1 MPGEQASSRPTTST
15 LIPRRAVRS
24 RRRRALATAVL
35 AVAGSWLLA
44 LMLCATGPLRTLE
57 LKTYDVRFLLAPRR
71 APPPGIALVLVD
83 PATEAR
89 LTEPRI
95 FWQPYFARLLRAVRD
110 GGGRAIGLDVYFAI
124 PVEQWLPGADRE
136 LAATFSEVSAEVPIV
151 LSYDNLQSPNS
162 AVPLYMVASAM
173 EAIGYASLTL
183 DPDGFARRQ
192 ELAAAGPDPML
203 SFAARLAQAATR
215 RKEPAVRSGRSLELA
230 GAKIPLDDS
239 GYMPIR
245 FAGPAG
251 TIPSVSMIDV
261 LERAKA
267 GDRAWLAERF
277 AGKVVLIGSQDVNDT
292 HQTPFYLAGGRWG
305 TLGVEIQANAVATIL
320 GGRFLRTAPR
330 WHAPLLALLAA
341 SFAAF
346 AVFRLRH
353 GIAPLALAA
362 GAIVLFAAAVALHAA
377 GYIVSVTPALLSL
390 VFGAAASYGAHAA
403 TGSRRLRSLQ
413 QLFGRYVSHEVVREL
428 VNAEDVPLRGV
439 RRQITVMFTDLRN
452 YTSYCEGRSAEQ
464 VVEELNEYLTDV
476 TAEIKRHGGMVNK
489 FLGDGV
495 MALFGAPVA
504 HSDHALRAVLCA
516 LDIVAGN
523 DRFNARRRAAGA
535 TPLVIGI
542 GLHTGDAIVGNVGTE
557 EKLEYTAIGA
567 TVNVAA
573 RIEGENKSLQSKL
586 LISQTTLEAAGI
598 GESAEFAGE
607 ARLKGVGQ
615 PVRLYRVNLGNEPAA
630 LKAAATGV
638 PDQTG
643 PGTPCGTGPEAR
655 ERGGAS

>member
-1 MPGEQASSRPTTST
+1 MASRR
-15 LIPRRAVRS
+15 LRAVV
-24 RRRRALATAVL
+24 TAVL

-44 LMLCATGPLRTLE
+44 LLLCATGPLRTLE
-57 LKTYDVRFLLAPRR
+57 LKTYDLRFLLAPRR
-71 APPPGIALVLVD
+71 GPPPDLALVLID
-83 PATEAR
+83 PLTEAR

-95 FWQPYFARLLRAVRD
+95 FWQPHFTRLLRALHA
-110 GGGRAIGLDVYFAI
+110 GGARAIGLDVYFAI

-136 LAATFSEVSAEVPIV
+136 LAAAFSEVSTDVPVI

-162 AVPLYMVASAM
+162 TVPLYMVASATGST
-173 EAIGYASLTL
+173 GYASLTL
-183 DPDGFARRQ
+183 DTDGFARRQ
-192 ELAAAGPDPML
+192 ELVSSGPDAMP
-203 SFAARLAQAATR
+203 SFAARLAEAAR
-215 RKEPAVRSGRSLELA
+215 GSHQPIVRKGRSLEVA
-230 GAKIPLDDS
+230 GVTVPLDAS

-261 LERAKA
+261 LERARA
-267 GDRAWLAERF
+267 GDRAQLAKWF
-277 AGKVVLIGSQDVNDT
+277 AGKVVLVGSQDVNDT

-320 GGRFLRTAPR
+320 GGRFLRAAPN
-330 WHAPLLALLAA
+330 WHAPLLALVAA
-341 SFAAF
+341 CFAAF
-346 AVFRLRH
+346 AVFRLRP
-353 GIAPLALAA
+353 GIAPLVLAA
-362 GAIVLFAAAVALHAA
+362 GAIAFFVAALGLHAA
-377 GYIVSVTPALLSL
+377 GYIVSVTPALISL
-390 VFGAAASYGAHAA
+390 VLGAAASYGAHAA
-403 TGSRRLRSLQ
+403 TGSRRLRVLQ

-428 VNAEDVPLRGV
+428 VNSEDIPLRGV

-452 YTSYCEGRSAEQ
+452 YTSYCEGRKAEQ

-495 MALFGAPVA
+495 MALFGAPVPHA
-504 HSDHALRAVLCA
+504 DHALRAVLCA

-523 DRFNARRRAAGA
+523 DRFNDRRRAAGA

-586 LISQTTLEAAGI
+586 LISQATLEAAGI
-598 GESAEFAGE
+598 SESVEFAGE
-607 ARLKGVGQ
+607 ARLKGVAQ
-615 PVRLYRVNLGNEPAA
+615 PVRLYRINLGNES
-630 LKAAATGV
+630 AATG
-638 PDQTG
+638 G
-643 PGTPCGTGPEAR
+643 MG
-655 ERGGAS
+655 RGGAS